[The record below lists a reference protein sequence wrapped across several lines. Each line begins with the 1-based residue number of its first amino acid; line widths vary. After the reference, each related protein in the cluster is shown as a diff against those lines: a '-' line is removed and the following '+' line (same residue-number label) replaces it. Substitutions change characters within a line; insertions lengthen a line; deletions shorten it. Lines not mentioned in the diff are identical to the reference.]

1 VAENDLFPH
10 NAGGAKNWGK
20 FIGPFT

>member
-20 FIGPFT
+20 FIGPST